1 MKVQQIISKT
11 AYNGE
16 GDCGCGA
23 DTDLFI
29 VEYSDKYGDI
39 DGNYPSL
46 LQCRKCMTDAQAEII
61 WLSSL

>member
-1 MKVQQIISKT
+1 MNVQQIIGSK
-11 AYNGE
+11 AYSGE

-29 VEYSDKYGDI
+29 VEYSSEFGHI
-39 DGNYPSL
+39 TGYPSL
-46 LQCRKCMTDAQAEII
+46 IQCRRCMTDAQAEIT